1 MWIGQIVV
9 ALAIALDTRV
19 RRFRVGGLLHNED
32 GDMSGA
38 QQLALTAVGIAI
50 IVGVLMPLLG
60 TGLGSAVSRMLAR
73 LSGI

>member
-1 MWIGQIVV
+1 MWLRWIIR
-9 ALAIALDTRV
+9 AIDMRV
-19 RRFRVGGLLHNED
+19 RCHRTGGLRGNDD

-50 IVGVLMPLLG
+50 IVGALMPLLNE
-60 TGLGSAVSRMLAR
+60 GLSDVVNSMLSK